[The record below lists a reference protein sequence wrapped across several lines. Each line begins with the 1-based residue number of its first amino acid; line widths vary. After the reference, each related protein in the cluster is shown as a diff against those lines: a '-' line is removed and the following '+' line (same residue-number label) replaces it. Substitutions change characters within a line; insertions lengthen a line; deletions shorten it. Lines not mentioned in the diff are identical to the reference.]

1 MDEIFGTVMKVFVDP
16 TQIVLLAWIAVCHY
30 REREERIVQTKLHDV
45 IYQQKETL
53 LGMSKT
59 IDLIMDKIV
68 GGR

>member
-1 MDEIFGTVMKVFVDP
+1 MEEIFHTILKVFVDP
-16 TQIVLLAWIAVCHY
+16 TQIVLIAWIAICHY
-30 REREERIVQTKLHDV
+30 REREERLMQGKLHDV

-53 LGMSKT
+53 NGMNKT